1 MSWLKEVIGTEKA
14 VIAMCH
20 LRALPGDPGF
30 DTRKGMNWVIDRAHD
45 DLMAL
50 QNGGVDAVMFSN
62 EFSLPYLTKVRPE
75 TTTAM
80 ARIIGQLMSKIRVP
94 FGVNVLWDPVAS
106 FDLAMATD
114 AKFIREIFTGAYASD
129 FGVWDTN
136 VGETIRHQ
144 HRIGAG
150 HVKTLFNIVPEA
162 AVYLGNRDVCSI
174 AKSTVF
180 NNNPDALCVSGLTAG
195 ARTDSAILKRVK
207 ETVPDTVVLA
217 NTGVCLENV
226 EEQLCIADGCVTA
239 TTFKKTASSPTL
251 STRRAWRSLWRKY
264 AISDNKMGISKTL
277 IPCRKTITLLPI
289 SVAFAKRHA
298 GDRFQSNPNRQGVND
313 R

>member
-30 DTRKGMNWVIDRAHD
+30 DVQKGMNWVIDRAYD
-45 DLMAL
+45 DLTAL

-62 EFSLPYLTKVRPE
+62 EFSLPYLTKVRQE
-75 TTTAM
+75 TTAAM
-80 ARIIGQLMSKIRVP
+80 ARIIGQLMTEIRLP
-94 FGVNVLWDPVAS
+94 FGVNVLWDPIAS
-106 FDLAMATD
+106 LDLAMATGG
-114 AKFIREIFTGAYASD
+114 KFIREIFTGAYASD
-129 FGVWDTN
+129 FGVWNTN

-162 AVYLGNRDVCSI
+162 AVYLGNRDICSI

-195 ARTDSAILKRVK
+195 VRTDTALLKKVK
-207 ETVPDTVVLA
+207 ETVPHTVVLA

-226 EEQLCIADGCVTA
+226 EEQLKIADGCVTA
-239 TTFKKTASSPTL
+239 TTFKKDGVFANFVDES
-251 STRRAWRSLWRKY
+251 R
-264 AISDNKMGISKTL
+264 
-277 IPCRKTITLLPI
+277 
-289 SVAFAKRHA
+289 VAQFMDKVRHV
-298 GDRFQSNPNRQGVND
+298 RQ
-313 R
+313 